1 MVWGI
6 FKKKAKV
13 AARNVAKFEKK
24 DLMEATVGIAI
35 LVMYADG
42 DASDVERSKI
52 QKILDNTPAL
62 QNFSSEV
69 QATYARFDSVM
80 RDVGMMAG
88 RVQIMREIGQCQGDK
103 HEMEDVL
110 VTGLTVALADGEMDE
125 KEEKVLKDV
134 AALFGLRLEAFL
146 A

>member
-1 MVWGI
+1 MWGM
-6 FKKKAKV
+6 FKKKAKI

-24 DLMEATVGIAI
+24 DFMEATVGIAV

-42 DASDVERSKI
+42 ESKESERDKT

-62 QNFSSEV
+62 TNYGPEV
-69 QATYARFDSVM
+69 QATFQRFDTLCKE
-80 RDVGMMAG
+80 VGFMAAK
-88 RVQIMREIGQCQGDK
+88 VQIMREIKDCQGDN

-125 KEEKVLKDV
+125 KEEKILKEV
-134 AALFGLRLEAFL
+134 ANTFGLRLENYL
-146 A
+146 G

>member
-1 MVWGI
+1 MVWGM

-42 DASDVERSKI
+42 DASDTERAKT
-52 QKILDNTPAL
+52 QKLLENTPAL
-62 QNFSSEV
+62 ANYGPEV
-69 QATYARFDSVM
+69 QATYARFDSLLK
-80 RDVGMMAG
+80 DVGMLAG
-88 RVQIMREIGQCQGDK
+88 RVQIMREIKQCNGDQ

-110 VTGLTVALADGEMDE
+110 VAGLTVALADGDMDE

-134 AALFGLRLEAFL
+134 ANAFGLRLENFL
-146 A
+146 R